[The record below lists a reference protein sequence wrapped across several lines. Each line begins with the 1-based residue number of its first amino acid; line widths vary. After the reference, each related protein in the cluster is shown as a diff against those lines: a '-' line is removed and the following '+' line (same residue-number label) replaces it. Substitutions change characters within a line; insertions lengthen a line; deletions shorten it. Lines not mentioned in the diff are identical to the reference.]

1 MLPGSQPE
9 DKAFSELLAPNILG
23 VTACMLIFNVFCVY
37 AWSISFRTQIFRVD
51 SVVRSMTEASFLT
64 SLVSGGLVSCW
75 CSLTLSN
82 NSNEKESECGI
93 INCHML
99 FSWQSCSMCHA
110 CELNS
115 EQWRTFKCNHN
126 QAGTSLSMLRDSIF
140 WSGRHSC
147 GCLPL
152 PAGHNQNQAAVPSGD
167 FRMRMDL
174 QSLIGCLIKPSI
186 WFYMSHC

>member
-1 MLPGSQPE
+1 
-9 DKAFSELLAPNILG
+9 
-23 VTACMLIFNVFCVY
+23 MLIFNVFCVY
-37 AWSISFRTQIFRVD
+37 AWSISFRTQIFRVN

-126 QAGTSLSMLRDSIF
+126 QAGEIK
-140 WSGRHSC
+140 WINKPGRHSC

-174 QSLIGCLIKPSI
+174 QSLIGCLIKSSI
-186 WFYMSHC
+186 WFYMSHCQMLGKVESGLPAKIWRLVGCTEMLSW